1 MFGRRED
8 PRVYV
13 HRVTIQNLRSFRE
26 VVVPLATP
34 GANGGAAAEYPN
46 VTLLVGDNGAGKTTV
61 LRSIALAAL
70 GPIMVSGSGYVPFSL
85 VRHVSGQRS
94 AEAVVSAEVE
104 LHEQDGAVEGQFETA
119 ALRIRPTAGFVDRFV
134 AMDTPAWSELM
145 WADRSPAFFVVG
157 YGASRAVDPHARSS
171 ESSRSK
177 SRMLR
182 YGRVAGLF
190 EEGIVLLPLAAWLPE
205 LAARDPARFA
215 EVVGLVNVLLE
226 PHGEL
231 LDHLVEGEPMFR
243 VGSSVLPFQ
252 ALSDGYRGYIG
263 WVGDL
268 LYHLCMGAPAA
279 MPLVQGRG
287 VVLVDEVD
295 LHLHPAWQR
304 HVMPTLSRA
313 LPNLQFVFTSHS
325 PLVVGSLYAVN
336 VRVLDAMEVGSA
348 VETVVSTS
356 RAEVYGL
363 SADQIL
369 TGGHFG
375 LRTTRVESFD
385 RKLQQVASKARSG
398 DADAAL
404 H

>member
-1 MFGRRED
+1 
-8 PRVYV
+8 
-13 HRVTIQNLRSFRE
+13 
-26 VVVPLATP
+26 
-34 GANGGAAAEYPN
+34 
-46 VTLLVGDNGAGKTTV
+46 
-61 LRSIALAAL
+61 
-70 GPIMVSGSGYVPFSL
+70 
-85 VRHVSGQRS
+85 
-94 AEAVVSAEVE
+94 
-104 LHEQDGAVEGQFETA
+104 
-119 ALRIRPTAGFVDRFV
+119 
-134 AMDTPAWSELM
+134 
-145 WADRSPAFFVVG
+145 
-157 YGASRAVDPHARSS
+157 
-171 ESSRSK
+171 
-177 SRMLR
+177 MLR

-252 ALSDGYRGYIG
+252 ALSDGYRAYIG

>member
-1 MFGRRED
+1 
-8 PRVYV
+8 
-13 HRVTIQNLRSFRE
+13 
-26 VVVPLATP
+26 
-34 GANGGAAAEYPN
+34 
-46 VTLLVGDNGAGKTTV
+46 
-61 LRSIALAAL
+61 
-70 GPIMVSGSGYVPFSL
+70 
-85 VRHVSGQRS
+85 
-94 AEAVVSAEVE
+94 
-104 LHEQDGAVEGQFETA
+104 
-119 ALRIRPTAGFVDRFV
+119 
-134 AMDTPAWSELM
+134 
-145 WADRSPAFFVVG
+145 
-157 YGASRAVDPHARSS
+157 
-171 ESSRSK
+171 
-177 SRMLR
+177 
-182 YGRVAGLF
+182 
-190 EEGIVLLPLAAWLPE
+190 
-205 LAARDPARFA
+205 
-215 EVVGLVNVLLE
+215 
-226 PHGEL
+226 
-231 LDHLVEGEPMFR
+231 
-243 VGSSVLPFQ
+243 
-252 ALSDGYRGYIG
+252 
-263 WVGDL
+263 
-268 LYHLCMGAPAA
+268 MGAPAA